1 MEELDKFF
9 NKIKLD
15 FTQEHFD
22 ELSRKCY
29 KEDREYPECF
39 GNWYPHILDFGY
51 FSHAEI
57 IAHQVFT
64 WEETEVIC
72 KDESFDKVDWN
83 RINEILKPTLDKM
96 KPYKIYNIKNGC
108 FSNKFDF
115 KTCLAT
121 KEDLAQQLWKINQQS
136 SLFETGGY
144 TELVVREYIPFEHK
158 EVPTIYNG
166 MPLREEVRVF
176 YNLDKKKIEYI
187 VDYWDYDYC
196 YGNIY
201 DITDKIVFN
210 WFHNKTAGRP
220 ESHSLKL
227 EQIKTTI
234 CEKINTLKFDDKLT
248 GIWSIDF
255 MWHDNKLYL
264 IDMARGF
271 RSAYW
276 NIDKLSD
283 ETKEEI
289 KNENK

>member
-9 NKIKLD
+9 EKMKLNL
-15 FTQEHFD
+15 TPEYFD
-22 ELSRKCY
+22 ELSKNCY
-29 KEDREYPECF
+29 KDDREYPECF
-39 GNWYPHILDFGY
+39 GNWYPHIIDFGY

-57 IAHQVFT
+57 ISHQIFT
-64 WEETEVIC
+64 WEETEIMC
-72 KDESFDKVDWN
+72 KDESFDKIDWDK
-83 RINEILKPTLDKM
+83 INEILKPTLDKM
-96 KPYKIYNIKNGC
+96 EPYKVYNIKNGC

-121 KEDLAQQLWKINQQS
+121 KEDLAKQLWKINYQS

-176 YNLDKKKIEYI
+176 YNLDEKKIEYI

-196 YGNIY
+196 YDNIH
-201 DITDKIVFN
+201 DITDKIIFN

-220 ESHSLKL
+220 ESHRLKL

-234 CEKINTLKFDDKLT
+234 CEKINTLKFDSKLS

-264 IDMARGF
+264 IDMARGC
-271 RSAYW
+271 RSAY
-276 NIDKLSD
+276 
-283 ETKEEI
+283 
-289 KNENK
+289 